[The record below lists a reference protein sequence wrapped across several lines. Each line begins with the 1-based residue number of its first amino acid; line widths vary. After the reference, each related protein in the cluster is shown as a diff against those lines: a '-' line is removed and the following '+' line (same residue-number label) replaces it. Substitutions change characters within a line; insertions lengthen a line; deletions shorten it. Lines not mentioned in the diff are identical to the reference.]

1 MVQKDNKK
9 KHISKINWLE
19 ICLFSLSPSL
29 SKNWGKEKERER
41 KRNKRPVAKLNNL
54 RLD

>member
-9 KHISKINWLE
+9 KNIFQKLIDLK
-19 ICLFSLSPSL
+19 FVYSLSLSL
-29 SKNWGKEKERER
+29 SKHWGKEKERER
-41 KRNKRPVAKLNNL
+41 KKNKRPVAKLNNL